1 MYLTGLLCVFVGSD
15 FFKGIL
21 MACSADSLSCCKNIF
36 YVAKKIEL
44 TARFRRRR
52 LFFCYCNG
60 AWRAKSP
67 FASRAAQRTL
77 LLLYCR
83 PPTRS
88 CRHRGTHCSIVR
100 RRWWRGHCTV
110 HRLPRTQ
117 CFLFSVSIETRKQK
131 HYIICIETESKKSF
145 SITSVFF
152 LLLISHRN
160 FVQRYVILLLIEP
173 IIYSRY
179 QIDCF
184 FCASFLT

>member
-1 MYLTGLLCVFVGSD
+1 
-15 FFKGIL
+15 

-52 LFFCYCNG
+52 LFFCYCIG

-67 FASRAAQRTL
+67 FASRAVQRTL

-88 CRHRGTHCSIVR
+88 RRGAPRHGTHCSIVR
-100 RRWWRGHCTV
+100 RRRWRGDCTGD
-110 HRLPRTQ
+110 RLPRTQ

-173 IIYSRY
+173 IIRSR
-179 QIDCF
+179 
-184 FCASFLT
+184 